1 MPIRV
6 EGSRCRVQTKWFA
19 RIWQIALELRVLKR
33 IINPKPETQRK
44 GRGMAAMCILCYL
57 LAVIQIYGFA
67 SLVFGV

>member
-6 EGSRCRVQTKWFA
+6 EGSRCRVQTKWFV
-19 RIWQIALELRVLKR
+19 RKGQIALELRFLKH

-44 GRGMAAMCILCYL
+44 GRGMAAMRILCYL
-57 LAVIQIYGFA
+57 LAVMQIYGFE